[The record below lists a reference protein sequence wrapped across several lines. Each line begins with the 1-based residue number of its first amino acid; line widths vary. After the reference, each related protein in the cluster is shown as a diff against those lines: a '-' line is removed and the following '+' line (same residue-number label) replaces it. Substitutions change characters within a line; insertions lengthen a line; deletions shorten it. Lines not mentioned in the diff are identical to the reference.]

1 MHCSNDCYFFTHR
14 YILRLLLLQNCT
26 VQSTTAILCYTVPG
40 IGAGLSWVLTYNGA
54 SLFMA
59 SSVTAFSTSYNAPVI
74 LAVSAPSSVGY
85 DTVGGDIM
93 IISGELL
100 LVLLFAYVYVY
111 SLHRCPLC
119 FVQGLSLDRHVL
131 G

>member
-1 MHCSNDCYFFTHR
+1 MH
-14 YILRLLLLQNCT
+14 LLLLQNCT
-26 VQSTTAILCYTVPG
+26 VRSTTAILCYTVPG

-54 SLFMA
+54 PLFMA

-74 LAVSAPSSVGY
+74 LAVSAQPSVGY

-100 LVLLFAYVYVY
+100 LLRFAYLY
-111 SLHRCPLC
+111 SLHICSLC